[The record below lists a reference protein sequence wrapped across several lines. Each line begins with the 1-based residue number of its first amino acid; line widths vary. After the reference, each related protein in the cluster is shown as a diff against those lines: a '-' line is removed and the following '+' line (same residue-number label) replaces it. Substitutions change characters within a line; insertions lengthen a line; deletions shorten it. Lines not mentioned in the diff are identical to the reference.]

1 MTGVTPSRSPSVR
14 PRTLLG
20 LLIPLACAALFIRLG
35 FWQLARHRERAA
47 WNAAVAA
54 RLAAVPAPFHT
65 LATGDSTAV
74 RGRRALVEGRFRYE
88 REQVLAG
95 RVNDGSPGIHLLTPL
110 ALEGTD
116 TLLVVVRGWVYSPDA
131 AGVELARWR
140 EGERVT
146 IAGHLL
152 PLPSDGP
159 PPPSAS
165 RPLRTMHVAALQA
178 RFGAPVFPVQL
189 VMTSDSAPRADSVP
203 RRLRPP
209 ALDAGPHWSYMLQW
223 FGFAGVAVVGGALL
237 FRRQRR
243 ADAQATRS
251 RRT

>member
-1 MTGVTPSRSPSVR
+1 MR

-20 LLIPLACAALFIRLG
+20 LLIPLACAALFVRLG
-35 FWQLARHRERAA
+35 VWQLTRHRERAA
-47 WNAAVAA
+47 WNAALEARQAA
-54 RLAAVPAPFHT
+54 SPAPFRSLPLT
-65 LATGDSTAV
+65 DSSAV
-74 RGRRALVEGRFRYE
+74 RGRRALADGRFRYE

-95 RVNDGSPGIHLLTPL
+95 RVNEGSPGVHLLTPL
-110 ALEGTD
+110 ALDGTD

-131 AGVELARWR
+131 AAVELARWR
-140 EGERVT
+140 EGDRV
-146 IAGHLL
+146 IVAGHLL
-152 PLPSDGP
+152 PLPPDGP
-159 PPPSAS
+159 RPPADAA
-165 RPLRTMHVAALQA
+165 RPLRSLSVAALEA
-178 RFGAPVFPVQL
+178 RFGAPVWPVQL

-243 ADAQATRS
+243 TDAQATRS
-251 RRT
+251 RRV

>member
-1 MTGVTPSRSPSVR
+1 VR

-20 LLIPLACAALFIRLG
+20 LLIPLVCAALFIRLG
-35 FWQLARHRERAA
+35 FWQLARHRERAM
-47 WNAAVAA
+47 WNAALEA
-54 RLAAVPAPFHT
+54 RLAAAPAPFR
-65 LATGDSTAV
+65 AVPIGDSAAV
-74 RGRRALVEGRFRYE
+74 RGRRVLVEGRFRYE

-152 PLPSDGP
+152 PLPPDGP
-159 PPPSAS
+159 PPPAAS
-165 RPLRTMHVAALQA
+165 RPLRTMHVAALEA
-178 RFGAPVFPVQL
+178 RFGAPVWPVQL

-223 FGFAGVAVVGGALL
+223 FGFAGVAVIGGALL
-237 FRRQRR
+237 FIRQRR

>member
-1 MTGVTPSRSPSVR
+1 MR

-20 LLIPLACAALFIRLG
+20 LLIPLACAALFVRLG

-47 WNAAVAA
+47 WNAALEARQSAA
-54 RLAAVPAPFHT
+54 PAPVRT
-65 LATGDSTAV
+65 MSVSDSSAV
-74 RGRRALVEGRFRYE
+74 RGRRALVEGRFRYD

-95 RVNDGSPGIHLLTPL
+95 RVNEGSPGVHLLTPL

-152 PLPSDGP
+152 PLAPEGP
-159 PPPSAS
+159 PPPADAS
-165 RPLRTMHVAALQA
+165 RPLRTMHIAALEA
-178 RFGAPVFPVQL
+178 RLGAPVWPVQL

-223 FGFAGVAVVGGALL
+223 FGFAGVAVIGGALL

-243 ADAQATRS
+243 MDAQATRS